1 LEARRVGFDVL
12 EVVQDFMDAGM
23 ENLRI
28 SKKDMIH
35 PNERGHRI
43 IAENLVRYV
52 YDNQQVAS
60 VR

>member
-1 LEARRVGFDVL
+1 
-12 EVVQDFMDAGM
+12 MDAGM

-28 SKKDMIH
+28 NKKDGVH

-52 YDNQQVAS
+52 YDNQQVAG